1 MITCYMCDEKS
12 TSSEH
17 VPPKCLFPEEKD
29 LPNGVDLRRSLIKVP
44 SCDLHNSKKSSD
56 DEYLLYCL
64 VMSIPS
70 NEIGKNHFLT
80 KIMRAI
86 ERNPSL
92 IKKYLQEHQNVDIEN
107 METGEWSQSISCKI
121 DDGRFDKSLEQLS
134 RALHFHHFG
143 VKAEGKIG
151 IYPNFLLSMDKGH
164 KEANN
169 TIAKMDSMS
178 EELFSKEVVYG
189 ENPEVFK
196 YCAVDLGEG
205 EQKILRL
212 YFYEGNK
219 VTVIFKDK
227 ANKSKHSDA
236 LTRAG
241 V

>member
-29 LPNGVDLRRSLIKVP
+29 LPTGVDLRKSLITVP

-92 IKKYLQEHQNVDIEN
+92 IKKYLQKHQNVAVEN
-107 METGEWSQSISCKI
+107 METGEWSQSIGCQI
-121 DDGRFDKSLEQLS
+121 DDDRFEKSLEQLS
-134 RALHFHHFG
+134 RALYFHHFG
-143 VKAEGKIG
+143 FKAEGEIG
-151 IYPNFLLSMDKGH
+151 IYPNFLLSMDEGY
-164 KEANN
+164 KETNK

-178 EELFSKEVVYG
+178 EGLFSKEVAHG

-212 YFYEGNK
+212 YFYQGNR
-219 VTVIFKDK
+219 VTVIFKNN

>member
-1 MITCYMCDEKS
+1 MTTCYMCDEES

-17 VPPKCLFPEEKD
+17 VPPKCLFPEQKD
-29 LPNGVDLRRSLIKVP
+29 LPAGVDLRKDLITVP
-44 SCDLHNSKKSSD
+44 SCDLHNSKKSND

-70 NEIGKNHFLT
+70 NEIGNNHFLT

-92 IKKYLQEHQNVDIEN
+92 IKKYLQNHQNVAVEN
-107 METGEWSQSISCKI
+107 METGEWSRSISCQI
-121 DDGRFDKSLEQLS
+121 DDDRFDKSLEQLS
-134 RALHFHHFG
+134 RALYFHHFG
-143 VKAEGKIG
+143 VKAEGEIG
-151 IYPNFLLSMDKGH
+151 IYPNFLLSMNEGF
-164 KEANN
+164 KETNAS
-169 TIAKMDSMS
+169 IAKMDSMS
-178 EELFSKEVVYG
+178 EQLFSKETAHG

-205 EQKILRL
+205 EEKILRL
-212 YFYEGNK
+212 YFYEGNR
-219 VTVIFKDK
+219 VTVIFKGK

-236 LTRAG
+236 LSRAG